1 MYGNSKLFQT
11 ERRYDEPIDG
21 IELQPSSG
29 SRQLGSTRDVRS
41 KGPGVVSIPWL

>member
-29 SRQLGSTRDVRS
+29 SRQLGSTRDVRRARES
-41 KGPGVVSIPWL
+41 FQSHGI